1 MLLQTTETMNVN
13 DLLST
18 LTAST
23 LTVSIIQWLKATKLV
38 PFINQHSA
46 GLNRTL
52 GWVSAFATG
61 AGIHYTFNHD
71 AGVLTITGLSAG
83 VIIHTATV
91 TAKQYAVQWLIY
103 KGVVKGPAETVSAI
117 AEGIVRPVPVASP
130 GAIAAGIEQAQAS
143 TQAST
148 KP

>member
-1 MLLQTTETMNVN
+1 MLLQVVPPEIMSVN
-13 DLLST
+13 DALST

-23 LTVSIIQWLKATKLV
+23 LTVSIIQWLKTSKWL

-46 GLNRTL
+46 GLNRTI
-52 GWVSAFATG
+52 GWLSAFATG
-61 AGIHYTFNHD
+61 TGIHYTFNHD

-103 KGVVKGPAETVSAI
+103 KGIVKAPAETVSAI
-117 AEGIVRPVPVASP
+117 AEGIRPIPVASP
-130 GAIAAGIEQAQAS
+130 GAIAAGAEQAA
-143 TQAST
+143 

>member
-1 MLLQTTETMNVN
+1 MMLFQVAEPSMNVN

-23 LTVSIIQWLKATKLV
+23 LTVSIIQWLKTSKWL

-46 GLNRTL
+46 TLNRTL

-61 AGIHYTFNHD
+61 TGIHYTFNHD

-91 TAKQYAVQWLIY
+91 TAKQYAMQWLIY
-103 KGVVKGPAETVSAI
+103 KGIVKEPAKTETAI
-117 AEGIVRPVPVASP
+117 AEGLRPIPVASP
-130 GAIAAGIEQAQAS
+130 GAIVAGAEQAGL
-143 TQAST
+143 

>member
-1 MLLQTTETMNVN
+1 MMLLQAAVETTTVG

-23 LTVSIIQWLKATKLV
+23 LTVSIIQWLKTSKWL
-38 PFINQHSA
+38 PFVNQHSA

-52 GWVSAFATG
+52 GWLSAFATG
-61 AGIHYTFNHD
+61 AGIHWTFNHD

-83 VIIHTATV
+83 IIIHTATI

-103 KGVVKGPAETVSAI
+103 KGIVKEPAANVAAV
-117 AEGIVRPVPVASP
+117 AEGLHPVPVASP
-130 GAIAAGIEQAQAS
+130 GIIAAGQEQAE
-143 TQAST
+143 